1 MSEATV
7 TDTLARLTAAW
18 NAGDWL
24 FVGPLRGSR
33 MTWSPDERDVRLVRP
48 GVAVVVST
56 GGVQPTEAA
65 ELIPDRASVQTTVL
79 VESTGT
85 WRVAAFHNTRKQP
98 ATRA

>member
-1 MSEATV
+1 
-7 TDTLARLTAAW
+7 
-18 NAGDWL
+18 
-24 FVGPLRGSR
+24 

-65 ELIPDRASVQTTVL
+65 ELTPDRASVQTTVL

-85 WRVAAFHNTRKQP
+85 WRVAAFHNTANSRQP
-98 ATRA
+98 APDHVRRSRAPAPGPLNGNPRRR

>member
-24 FVGPLRGSR
+24 FDGPLRGSR
-33 MTWSPDERDVRLVRP
+33 MTWSPDERDVRLLRP
-48 GVAVVVST
+48 GV
-56 GGVQPTEAA
+56 QPAEAA
-65 ELIPDRASVQTTVL
+65 ELTPDRASVQTTVL